1 MDGEKKGVGRGGM
14 SYWEVIFRWG
24 YISYVVVGNAPR
36 MASSALKSKL
46 TQMRDDIKSARATG
60 TWNKEAKVAL
70 TKID

>member
-1 MDGEKKGVGRGGM
+1 MERKKVLEEVGCRTGK
-14 SYWEVIFRWG
+14 VIFRWG

-60 TWNKEAKVAL
+60 TRNKEAKVAL